1 MGSQTALQGI
11 VGYLL
16 AGRNLP
22 AGVARHASEMFARTL
37 LTFLSP
43 LVTDGKLA
51 IDWEDQV
58 YAESVLTHDGAVRF
72 GPAKEALGEGEA
84 S

>member
-1 MGSQTALQGI
+1 MGHPFLDLQEAD
-11 VGYLL
+11 VQDEVELD
-16 AGRNLP
+16 
-22 AGVARHASEMFARTL
+22 EE
-37 LTFLSP
+37 
-43 LVTDGKLA
+43 GKDDPPDDD
-51 IDWEDQV
+51 IDWEDEV